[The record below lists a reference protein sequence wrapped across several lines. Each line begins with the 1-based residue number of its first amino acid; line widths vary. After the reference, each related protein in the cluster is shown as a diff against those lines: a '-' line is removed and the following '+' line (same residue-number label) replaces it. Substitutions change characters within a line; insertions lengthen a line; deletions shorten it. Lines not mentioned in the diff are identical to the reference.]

1 MSRSVD
7 IPVNSTTQTR
17 TEVKKFHRV
26 FEGTSA
32 SDVRRQ
38 MDEFAKEFPDCMRYL
53 DGMFPESSLLPSSA
67 YNGAPRPERQESVV
81 KEVKVLPSTDKDK
94 ISVEIDVEGFKADD
108 VTLKAVGRQLNVRA
122 FCEHAEGDTKIRREL
137 RRNVVLPE
145 GVDVEKIAC
154 RLTAENKLVI
164 EIPLPVEKSKGVEY
178 VIPVRCE
185 IARSVSKEGEA
196 TTTKTVER

>member
-1 MSRSVD
+1 M
-7 IPVNSTTQTR
+7 
-17 TEVKKFHRV
+17 KKFHRV
-26 FEGTSA
+26 FEGPTA
-32 SDVRRQ
+32 TDVRRQ

-53 DGMFPESSLLPSSA
+53 DDMFPESKLQSST
-67 YNGAPRPERQESVV
+67 GTEAPRIDRQESCV

-108 VTLKAVGRQLNVRA
+108 ISLKAVGRNMNVRA
-122 FCEHAEGDTKIRREL
+122 FTEHTEGDTTVRREL

-154 RLTAENKLVI
+154 KLTADNKLVI
-164 EIPLPVEKSKGVEY
+164 QIPLPVEKNKGVEY
-178 VIPVRCE
+178 LIPVRCE
-185 IARSVSKEGEA
+185 VARSVSKDGE